1 MFDTQEKVAH
11 LFFAARACCSFSRT
25 EAVQRRQAL
34 HEPHARSFRR
44 PKHTNGL
51 VEKLRR
57 HAMRFRVIAANR
69 NTLGRLFARAEC
81 PFRLT
86 RHSDSA
92 LHKVG

>member
-11 LFFAARACCSFSRT
+11 LLFAAWACCSFSRT
-25 EAVQRRQAL
+25 EAGQRRQAL

-44 PKHTNGL
+44 PKHTDGL
-51 VEKLRR
+51 VEELRR

-69 NTLGRLFARAEC
+69 NSLGRHVARAKC

-86 RHSDSA
+86 RHSERA